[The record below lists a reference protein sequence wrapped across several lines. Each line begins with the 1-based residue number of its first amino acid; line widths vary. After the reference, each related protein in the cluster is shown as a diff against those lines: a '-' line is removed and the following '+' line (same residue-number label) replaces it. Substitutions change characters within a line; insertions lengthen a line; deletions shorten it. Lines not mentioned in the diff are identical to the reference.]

1 MLVPHWPGLRRPGR
15 GLCGSRRDLFCAVR
29 LIQQICFVMYLKEMK
44 MAVATSRVKMAVATK
59 RAKTASPRK
68 EMKRWQLP
76 RFSFGQSG
84 QSVRPEAWVAS
95 SSGSSGLGRASS
107 SLRQCQLG
115 LRHRTWAAVAARP
128 RPVAPSAWPC
138 SQVCERLLLPC
149 ARALLPS
156 GLSAGALQGPA
167 SRCVHAGCALFSP
180 VQRADP

>member
-1 MLVPHWPGLRRPGR
+1 M
-15 GLCGSRRDLFCAVR
+15 RRDLFCAVR

-44 MAVATSRVKMAVATK
+44 MAVATSRVNMAVATK

-95 SSGSSGLGRASS
+95 SSGSSRCPGRASS
-107 SLRQCQLG
+107 SLRQGQLG
-115 LRHRTWAAVAARP
+115 LRPRTRAAVATRP

-149 ARALLPS
+149 ARALLTPS
-156 GLSAGALQGPA
+156 GLIAGARQGPA
-167 SRCVHAGCALFSP
+167 SRCVHVGCALFSP